1 MEGRPPVK
9 GKARQLSMPWTQSQ
23 VHGMPAVLERI
34 RQAGKRQRK
43 ARRTTLLPH
52 ISNVAHLREASLAL
66 PREAAPGVEG
76 MTWQPYG
83 QNLEAN
89 LQDVSGRLA
98 RGAYRATPVRRA

>member
-76 MTWQPYG
+76 TAGTGSVPG
-83 QNLEAN
+83 H
-89 LQDVSGRLA
+89 SGAAGLGTQA
-98 RGAYRATPVRRA
+98 RRTPEPLRRARMGR